1 MASGHTAFSRQ
12 EGAAQ
17 ARVLLVLAFL
27 IGGWQGGLFS
37 HLELTKWCDLPCPCP
52 CPSTRRKRWT
62 WQGGHEPV
70 IHVKEN
76 KINWTKSVVSFY
88 KVANRNPSP
97 TSNVI
102 AWVTWSPKLFSYC
115 PRMNSNKKSLLLPFL
130 RWKKTT
136 HQCTAVLLIKT
147 FAFTPFEFTSNLLFF
162 KIESNQL
169 RTKIK
174 KKKTTIT
181 LSAL

>member
-1 MASGHTAFSRQ
+1 M
-12 EGAAQ
+12 
-17 ARVLLVLAFL
+17 
-27 IGGWQGGLFS
+27 
-37 HLELTKWCDLPCPCP
+37 
-52 CPSTRRKRWT
+52 
-62 WQGGHEPV
+62 
-70 IHVKEN
+70 
-76 KINWTKSVVSFY
+76 
-88 KVANRNPSP
+88 
-97 TSNVI
+97 I

-147 FAFTPFEFTSNLLFF
+147 FAFPPFEFTSNLLFF

-174 KKKTTIT
+174 KKLQREKTPLIYRLYRVIQLFESIEMPPILFWVNSSTPNRRDRLYVPM
-181 LSAL
+181 LSDKLLFSKAFCGNIWSIQLWREALANLKVHFSIWWRRRGGQACF